1 MLQYLTGVYILTE
14 DYEIAGVYRERGHC
28 IEVYCNRFDTTGVL
42 RFSDLIIARGRS
54 ERGIGFT
61 IHVNRVKDYIKTGK
75 LIKYKNSEE

>member
-1 MLQYLTGVYILTE
+1 MRNYLTGVYILTE

-28 IEVYCNRFDTTGVL
+28 IEVYCMNFDDTNVL
-42 RFSDLIIARGRS
+42 RFSDLILARKRI

-61 IHVNRVKDYIKTGK
+61 IHEHLLKDYIKTGK